1 MEMQQDTIR
10 PAFKIWM
17 AITDDVMSLNLKPC
31 ALVTFNTISQIE
43 NIKRLHQGSGNQ
55 QMVRT
60 EVCVLGPKQMLFL
73 GLLPHFET
81 HL

>member
-1 MEMQQDTIR
+1 MEMQQD
-10 PAFKIWM
+10 AFNMWM
-17 AITDDVMSLNLKPC
+17 AFTDDVMPLKVKPC
-31 ALVTFNTISQIE
+31 ALVPVNAILQIK

-60 EVCVLGPKQMLFL
+60 EVCMPGPRQMLFL

-81 HL
+81 QL